1 MQKNCSESWGC
12 THHLPTATG
21 AHVQMD
27 CLCKQMPQS
36 ESGSGNSSP
45 QHLEFVETFLSLLM
59 SLELLLENFVANFS
73 SGYESV

>member
-1 MQKNCSESWGC
+1 
-12 THHLPTATG
+12 
-21 AHVQMD
+21 
-27 CLCKQMPQS
+27 MPQS

-59 SLELLLENFVANFS
+59 FLELLLENFVANFS